1 MTAHPTPGFDANVT
15 MQTLVHHERC
25 EASVRY
31 GTKLSLVLCH
41 IQGLID
47 IGGMADQGPSIIPP
61 FTKPVWPI
69 RDHASCV
76 QWPFANG
83 CTSAPMLG
91 RSKLMWSARRA
102 FQFDSSNSVVLCSM
116 ALYKRVHKCLPR
128 ALAPVGLPL
137 LFPCWA
143 SPARN
148 SGKVLCKCGSARPR
162 ISITSLVLKPWKHAR
177 KRPTISHCFWFLCF
191 HSNLTPMLTLSRS
204 PSCPKMSMQKHS
216 DILHPSLPTRLNR
229 LS

>member
-1 MTAHPTPGFDANVT
+1 
-15 MQTLVHHERC
+15 
-25 EASVRY
+25 
-31 GTKLSLVLCH
+31 
-41 IQGLID
+41 
-47 IGGMADQGPSIIPP
+47 MADQGPSIIPP

-128 ALAPVGLPL
+128 AIAPVGLPL

-148 SGKVLCKCGSARPR
+148 SAKVLCKCGSARASR
-162 ISITSLVLKPWKHAR
+162 TGHTSLLLCRSGGVAAKTASSAAVLP
-177 KRPTISHCFWFLCF
+177 PSSSSLSCNS
-191 HSNLTPMLTLSRS
+191 SN
-204 PSCPKMSMQKHS
+204 PSMTTTAQPCGNHVGA
-216 DILHPSLPTRLNR
+216 
-229 LS
+229 